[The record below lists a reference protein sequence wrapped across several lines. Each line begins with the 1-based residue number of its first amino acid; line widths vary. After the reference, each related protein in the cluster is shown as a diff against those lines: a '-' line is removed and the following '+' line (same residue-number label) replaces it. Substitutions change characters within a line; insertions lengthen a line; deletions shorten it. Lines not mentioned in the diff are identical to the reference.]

1 MLEKISDVLEL
12 ISFDGDTFLRSLA
25 KFETFDMVSGII
37 EVPCPSN
44 FELSCPLAPD
54 GTGTTGTTDLEEG

>member
-1 MLEKISDVLEL
+1 
-12 ISFDGDTFLRSLA
+12 
-25 KFETFDMVSGII
+25 MVSGII